1 MMNLLK
7 LMMVCALVFAAR
19 AQTPEN
25 EFTGGV
31 ANGRT
36 WQALP
41 SEFRTGFLVGFRE
54 GIIASEND
62 EANRVYISDSATIGQ
77 VKKGIDLFY
86 SDPANLA
93 IGIKDASRIFLVRL
107 GGADAATVEALTVKA
122 RRMAAL
128 GFALPIKP

>member
-1 MMNLLK
+1 MLRLLK
-7 LMMVCALVFAAR
+7 LMMVCALTLAAHS
-19 AQTPEN
+19 QTPEN
-25 EFTGGV
+25 QFTGGV
-31 ANGRT
+31 SNGRFWST
-36 WQALP
+36 LTVADRDL
-41 SEFRTGFLVGFRE
+41 LLIGFRE
-54 GIIASEND
+54 GVIASEND
-62 EANRVYISDSATIGQ
+62 EASRIYTSEAATIGQ
-77 VKKGIDLFY
+77 VRKGIDLFY